1 MREEVRR
8 QGCEPETGEEAGR
21 HRIRE
26 ERKREGGGKRG
37 NRVGRQKKGDRQE
50 EMVGV
55 ETKRHTE

>member
-26 ERKREGGGKRG
+26 ERKREGGQEREQGG
-37 NRVGRQKKGDRQE
+37 EAEKGDRQE